1 MDLKDFMWVVEGLN
15 ESNEFSD
22 WKQSLST
29 LAFMTTES
37 YGKGLKEALLIPYI
51 KKAINHSNPEIKK
64 LGMRFLLSLKVFDII
79 TKEEADEKIIA
90 ETLYEKYLRE
100 NNPGFLNS
108 LRTTFK
114 KLKMEGKLKQF
125 LQELGEGIF
134 SDAIIKELVF
144 QLNYRDPIKIAEAL
158 DVIKFLVEKLKV
170 NKEPFIPFL
179 NNFIKDLDKRLYLID
194 KRPVKEG
201 LKNKALEII
210 EGSSK

>member
-194 KRPVKEG
+194 KRTVKEG

-210 EGSSK
+210 EGNYK

>member
-194 KRPVKEG
+194 KRTVKEG

>member
-1 MDLKDFMWVVEGLN
+1 MDLKEFLWVVDGLEN
-15 ESNEFSD
+15 SNDPSD

-29 LAFMTTES
+29 LTFMTTES

-51 KKAINHSNPEIKK
+51 KKAVNHSNPEVKK
-64 LGMRFLLSLKVFDII
+64 IGMRFLLSLKVFDII

-114 KLKMEGKLKQF
+114 KLKMEGKLEQF
-125 LQELGEGIF
+125 LRELGDGVF
-134 SDAIIKELVF
+134 SEPIIKELVF
-144 QLNYRDPIKIAEAL
+144 QLNYRDPIKIDEAL
-158 DVIKFLVEKLKV
+158 EVIKFLINKLKV
-170 NKEPFIPFL
+170 KKQPFIPFL

-194 KRPVKEG
+194 KRNIKEA
-201 LKNKALEII
+201 LKHKAQEII
-210 EGSSK
+210 EENSK

>member
-1 MDLKDFMWVVEGLN
+1 
-15 ESNEFSD
+15 
-22 WKQSLST
+22 
-29 LAFMTTES
+29 
-37 YGKGLKEALLIPYI
+37 
-51 KKAINHSNPEIKK
+51 
-64 LGMRFLLSLKVFDII
+64 MRFLLSLKVFDII

-158 DVIKFLVEKLKV
+158 DVIKFLVE
-170 NKEPFIPFL
+170 N
-179 NNFIKDLDKRLYLID
+179 
-194 KRPVKEG
+194 
-201 LKNKALEII
+201 
-210 EGSSK
+210 